1 MLPLL
6 HIPPSGGIVV
16 GGLLAGVRLWPA
28 SNVRTY
34 GEPVGSVLPALELL
48 DPENYADLY
57 FMPDSASYA
66 ENGED
71 DAQGE
76 LYKVKLTLLVLG
88 DAPDVSEAIARLAGG
103 RYLVAFLDGN
113 GRAKLAGTKE
123 WPLKLLVDTETG
135 RKGTDRN
142 ALTFTLTGV
151 LPERA
156 PFYLETALP
165 EPAARRA
172 WSAGFSFAAFS

>member
-6 HIPPSGGIVV
+6 HIPPSCGIVV

-28 SNVRTY
+28 GNVRTY
-34 GEPVGSVLPALELL
+34 GEPVGGVLPALELY
-48 DPENYADLY
+48 DNENYADLY
-57 FMPDSASYA
+57 FLPDSASYT
-66 ENGED
+66 EDPDD

-76 LYKVKLTLLVLG
+76 LYKVKLPLLVLG
-88 DAPDVSEAIARLAGG
+88 DAPDVSEAAGRLAGG

-123 WPLKLLVDTETG
+123 QPLKLAIATETG
-135 RKGTDRN
+135 RRATDRN
-142 ALTFTLTGV
+142 ALTFTLAGV

-172 WSAGFSFAAFS
+172 WSAGFSFAFS